1 MTVSTVVD
9 HNDYTGNGVT
19 TSFPYT
25 FRIFKKTE
33 LTVSVIDLSENIT
46 VLVLDTDYTVTNAG
60 GFNGGS
66 VVLTTPLA
74 SGWQISI
81 ARELEPTQETD
92 LRNQGKFFAEV
103 HEDAFDKLT
112 MLIQQVGSMFRLALR
127 KPSSIANW
135 YDALNNYIRN
145 LKDPRD
151 PQDAATK
158 NYVDSVST
166 TNLSKTLRTPE
177 SIPSLP
183 DAASRANKM
192 IAFDSYGSPFVV
204 VPPSGSASDVLI
216 ELAKPTGAG
225 LVGYG
230 TESVSG
236 HLDKLNRRVG
246 DIIFVSDF
254 ISNPYSKGMD
264 ITSALASAV
273 SAVNSVTNTEP
284 NGRPVV
290 LFYPSGEF
298 KHSSTLWF
306 TRPVVFAS
314 SGDTKLEYTG
324 TGNQI
329 KFGPDGITLN
339 GDGGGV
345 DHKLHVTYGFIG
357 YGLFTFTGNLSD
369 HGIVFNE
376 FITNPRL
383 IGLRFINYGSE
394 SFYQVKL
401 WGHCWDITLDNVR
414 HVNTQ
419 SKAVN
424 FLSAN
429 GKMKNGTV
437 DYGNSR
443 LHIGRDV
450 YLHIEGSRSGGV
462 CIDVGG
468 ADYRFDGVAQGW
480 RVTHQLGAFASNPRI
495 NGYHETIYPECETLI
510 TYGGLP
516 GDSVVPDD
524 HYFKG
529 GVIGGDSLYWNAHNF
544 TSGEG
549 YPPSNCRFMKPGRSD
564 VVLRDC
570 RIGSLDL
577 ADYDTTYPLV
587 FTNVVS
593 GRPSFNNC
601 FNNVGYSPIQI
612 HEQNALIQ
620 PWISDRP
627 VNNLVVNGSARLSRN
642 GSSFTFNAVAT
653 MARVFDFWA
662 YTSSGAA
669 ECDFYRNLMS
679 NDSQFTHDGT
689 NIGIVV
695 PVANND
701 NKSLQVILDKNA
713 FKCQGK
719 DVTLSFMLVN
729 ADASVPTNLTAAL
742 NLSFSPGSGV
752 TRIYSFGQ
760 FNAGSSWGLKK
771 FTLNIPFEGLVSDD
785 NAIAYLSFDL
795 PKNQKVNVRIANV
808 NLCEGTIAIQGPSQM
823 KDWEIVAQ
831 SKAYYGS

>member
-1 MTVSTVVD
+1 MSVPNQTPYIIYNANGLTTVFPFEFYIINA
-9 HNDYTGNGVT
+9 NDIQVTINGTLVSSGYSVSGAGNVGGGDV
-19 TSFPYT
+19 
-25 FRIFKKTE
+25 IF
-33 LTVSVIDLSENIT
+33 IT
-46 VLVLDTDYTVTNAG
+46 PPAN
-60 GFNGGS
+60 GS
-66 VVLTTPLA
+66 VVMLERVVPTYRLTDYQDNGDLLA
-74 SGWQISI
+74 DTVNKDFDRLWMAIQRSSI
-81 ARELEPTQETD
+81 YL
-92 LRNQGKFFAEV
+92 G
-103 HEDAFDKLT
+103 
-112 MLIQQVGSMFRLALR
+112 LALR
-127 KPSSIANW
+127 RPLFGGPFNAEGYRIEKLA
-135 YDALNNYIRN
+135 
-145 LKDPRD
+145 DPVNE
-151 PQDAATK
+151 QDAATK
-158 NYVDSVST
+158 KYVEKVS
-166 TNLSKTLRTPE
+166 LARTLRVPE
-177 SIPSLP
+177 NTVQPVPST
-183 DAASRANKM
+183 AERANKLL
-192 IAFDSYGSPFVV
+192 AFNTYGDPITVL
-204 VPPSGSASDVLI
+204 PASGSATDVMI
-216 ELAKPTGAG
+216 ELAKPTGARRI
-225 LVGYG
+225 GYNG
-230 TESVSG
+230 STVADE
-236 HLDKLNRRVG
+236 LDKTDRRAG
-246 DIIFVSDF
+246 DVVYAADYLPDSYIPGAD
-254 ISNPYSKGMD
+254 
-264 ITSALASAV
+264 V
-273 SAVNSVTNTEP
+273 SAHMLDISATVNAIPNTEH
-284 NGRPVV
+284 NGKPVV
-290 LFYPSGEF
+290 LEFPSGWF

-306 TRPVVFAS
+306 TRPVVLTS
-314 SGDTKLEYTG
+314 TGDTKLEYTG
-324 TGNQI
+324 AGNQI
-329 KFGPDGITLN
+329 LFGPDGITLN

-357 YGLFTFTGNLSD
+357 YGLFTFTGNLLD

-549 YPPSNCRFMKPGRSD
+549 YPPSNCRFMKPGRTD

-642 GSSFTFNAVAT
+642 GSSFTFNSVAT
-653 MARVFDFWA
+653 MARVFDFWV
-662 YTSSGAA
+662 YTSSGPA

-729 ADASVPTNLTAAL
+729 ADASVPTNLTVAL

-823 KDWEIVAQ
+823 KDWDLVAQ

>member
-1 MTVSTVVD
+1 MSVPNQTPYIIYNANGLTTVFPFEFYIINASDIQVSLNGEVITSGYSVSGVGNIGGGDIIFLTPPANGTVVMLERVVPT
-9 HNDYTGNGVT
+9 Y
-19 TSFPYT
+19 
-25 FRIFKKTE
+25 R
-33 LTVSVIDLSENIT
+33 L
-46 VLVLDTDYTVTNAG
+46 TDYQDNGDLLADTVNK
-60 GFNGGS
+60 
-66 VVLTTPLA
+66 
-74 SGWQISI
+74 
-81 ARELEPTQETD
+81 D
-92 LRNQGKFFAEV
+92 
-103 HEDAFDKLT
+103 FDRLW
-112 MLIQQVGSMFRLALR
+112 MAIQRSFIYLGLALR
-127 KPSSIANW
+127 RPLFGGPFNAEGYRIEKLS
-135 YDALNNYIRN
+135 
-145 LKDPRD
+145 DPIND
-151 PQDAATK
+151 QDAATK
-158 NYVDSVST
+158 KYVETVS
-166 TNLSKTLRTPE
+166 LARTLRVPE
-177 SIPSLP
+177 STVQPVPST
-183 DAASRANKM
+183 AERANKLL
-192 IAFDSYGSPFVV
+192 AFNANGDPITVL
-204 VPPSGSASDVLI
+204 PASGSASDVMI
-216 ELAKPTGAG
+216 ELAKPTGASRI
-225 LVGYG
+225 GYNG
-230 TESVSG
+230 STVADE
-236 HLDKLNRRVG
+236 LDKSNRRAG
-246 DIIFVSDF
+246 DVVYAADYLPDSYAPGAD
-254 ISNPYSKGMD
+254 
-264 ITSALASAV
+264 V
-273 SAVNSVTNTEP
+273 SAHMLDISATVNAIPNTEH
-284 NGRPVV
+284 NGKPVV
-290 LFYPSGEF
+290 LEFPSGWF

-306 TRPVVFAS
+306 TRPVVLTS
-314 SGDTKLEYTG
+314 TGDTKLEYTG

-329 KFGPDGITLN
+329 LFGPDGITLN

-357 YGLFTFTGNLSD
+357 YGLFTFTGNLLD

-516 GDSVVPDD
+516 SDSVVPDD

-549 YPPSNCRFMKPGRSD
+549 YPPSNCRFMKPGRTD

-642 GSSFTFNAVAT
+642 GSSFTFNSVAT

-662 YTSSGAA
+662 YTSSGPA

-729 ADASVPTNLTAAL
+729 ADASVPTNLTVAL

-823 KDWEIVAQ
+823 KDWDLVAQ